1 MANATPEVPLGGH
14 RPEDFMVAVISDEQ
28 QSESLVNELRSTGFS
43 EESIIVLH
51 GKSGADAIRH
61 RGEGNNLIH
70 RVWDRFDEFARAAS
84 DDIQRH
90 IEAAERG
97 NYVVIVVLPSSDVDT
112 RDGIRQILKSHGGKD
127 IVLAGRHSVELLDA

>member
-1 MANATPEVPLGGH
+1 MANATPEVPLGGN

-97 NYVVIVVLPSSDVDT
+97 NYVVIVVLPTSDVDT
-112 RDGIRQILKSHGGKD
+112 RNGIRQILKSHGGKD
-127 IVLAGRHSVELLDA
+127 IVLVGRHSVESLDA